1 VIKDENG
8 QVKELLCSVDLN
20 SLSGQE
26 GANRKVKGTLHWVDA
41 RTALPAE
48 LRVYDYMF
56 PEMPGA
62 AQEAETEEDGS
73 EEEAEVKRDFLEN
86 FNHDSIRVY
95 PNALLESSLGQA
107 KVGDRFQFMRQG
119 YYVKD
124 RDSTADK
131 AVFNCTVSLKDSYKP

>member
-1 VIKDENG
+1 
-8 QVKELLCSVDLN
+8 
-20 SLSGQE
+20 
-26 GANRKVKGTLHWVDA
+26 
-41 RTALPAE
+41 
-48 LRVYDYMF
+48 MF